1 MLAITCFSYPLPLT
15 EGLDQLAR
23 GPDLDITGS
32 KTVGNELQEIKIDV
46 CLTALLLLPLFF
58 IPNLI
63 QKEKEDVRT
72 QVRFLEE
79 FFNIYQDNLD
89 SPRAQRAE
97 SLHRHS
103 SPSNSTNTSVSL
115 AASPAS
121 PASPTC
127 PGPAPAPAP
136 VPASS

>member
-23 GPDLDITGS
+23 GSDLDITGS
-32 KTVGNELQEIKIDV
+32 KNFGNELQEIKIDV

-72 QVRFLEE
+72 QVRFVEE

-103 SPSNSTNTSVSL
+103 SPSNSTDTSVSL

-121 PASPTC
+121 PASPAC

-136 VPASS
+136 VQASS

>member
-23 GPDLDITGS
+23 GSDLDITGS

-72 QVRFLEE
+72 QVRFLQE

-103 SPSNSTNTSVSL
+103 SPSNSTDTSVSL

-121 PASPTC
+121 PAC
-127 PGPAPAPAP
+127 PGPASAPAP

>member
-32 KTVGNELQEIKIDV
+32 KNFGNELQEIKIDV

-79 FFNIYQDNLD
+79 FFNIYQENLD

-121 PASPTC
+121 PAC
-127 PGPAPAPAP
+127 PGPAPASAP